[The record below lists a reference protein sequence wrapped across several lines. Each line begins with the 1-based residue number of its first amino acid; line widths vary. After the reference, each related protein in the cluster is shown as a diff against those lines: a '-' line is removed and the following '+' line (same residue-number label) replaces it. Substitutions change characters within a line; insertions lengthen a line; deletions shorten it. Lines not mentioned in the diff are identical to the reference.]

1 MAFADYQLEIY
12 LQGLSG
18 VLPAQPM
25 AFAELEAKAEAA
37 MSPGMW
43 SYVAGGSGDE
53 RTQQA
58 NVTAF
63 DGWGLMPRMF
73 VGANDRDMSVELLGL
88 TLPSPALM
96 APVGVIALCAQ
107 DGHGDLATV
116 RRRNA
121 PTSERPGSSALAS
134 TSDQANTVEPA
145 NSGATWRPPLIA
157 AM

>member
-18 VLPAQPM
+18 VLPALPM

-73 VGANDRDMSVELLGL
+73 VGANDRDMSVELL
-88 TLPSPALM
+88 A
-96 APVGVIALCAQ
+96 
-107 DGHGDLATV
+107 
-116 RRRNA
+116 
-121 PTSERPGSSALAS
+121 
-134 TSDQANTVEPA
+134 
-145 NSGATWRPPLIA
+145 
-157 AM
+157 